1 MQRFNLKKF
10 FLLLVLFSFLA
21 LHAAA
26 KNVTVIYNFPTGTF
40 TDIEDPINVADDA
53 NAFNAFMQVAAAH
66 NLQMDMTY
74 YPSFDSW
81 FINGINGINSS
92 GAQFWHFWVN
102 AEFAPVGVS
111 AFIPADGDAIEL
123 GFADAPSKT
132 KQQAINDAIEWL
144 AANQD
149 SNGQIGQHA
158 VWGNAFALMA
168 LDLSAGNDSIKQ
180 NAQGYL
186 LANQAQDAGFAYPG
200 FESDALHTGVSI
212 MALIAN
218 GLSVEDFNKGNN
230 TAIDFLLSKQEN
242 DAGFSGWGSS
252 DVDTTA
258 WAMLAFAATNKPM
271 PTKNSKTPIEYL
283 FSAQNSDG
291 GFGYKAGQASAEDY
305 SAEALIAF
313 AAAGQE
319 KNSAIATA
327 LNWIKAQQQP
337 SGCLS
342 NAYTTALGAM
352 ALIAYN
358 RDANSALQC
367 LKAMQLPDKGL
378 GRDGVNSNAP
388 DTAIAIIALSGKTF
402 PTKKVAA
409 PSSPNLVQVGS
420 VVKFTVT
427 ITNNGKIPA
436 KNLRIS
442 LNGLPSDWIQTETST
457 LSIPEIKP
465 NETKQADIYVNM
477 LAVGERTVFASVT
490 ADGILGSVNSN
501 SLSFEIAAANLS
513 VNLSMQG

>member
-1 MQRFNLKKF
+1 MPKLKKC
-10 FLLLVLFSFLA
+10 FLLLILFSFLA
-21 LHAAA
+21 AHATA
-26 KNVTVIYNFPTGTF
+26 KNVTVIYNFPAGTF
-40 TDIEDPINVADDA
+40 TDIEESTNAADDA
-53 NAFNAFMQVAAAH
+53 NAFNAFIQVAAAH
-66 NLQMDMTY
+66 NMQMDMTY

-81 FINGINGINSS
+81 FINGINGINNSA
-92 GAQFWHFWVN
+92 GQYWHFWVN
-102 AEFAPVGVS
+102 AEFAPVGIS
-111 AFIPADGDAIEL
+111 AYVPANGDTIEL

-132 KQQAINDAIEWL
+132 RQTVINDAITWL
-144 AANQD
+144 AAHQD
-149 SNGQIGQHA
+149 SNGQIGSHA

-168 LDLSAGNDSIKQ
+168 LNLSAGNDSVKQ

-186 LANQAQDAGFAYPG
+186 LANQTQDAGFAYPG
-200 FESDALHTGVSI
+200 YDADALHTGVSI

-258 WAMLAFAATNKPM
+258 WAILAFAAASTPM
-271 PTKNSKTPIEYL
+271 PTKNSKTPIDYL
-283 FSAQNSDG
+283 FSAQNADG
-291 GFGYKAGQASAEDY
+291 GFGYKAGQNSSEDY
-305 SAEALIAF
+305 SAEALVAF

-319 KNSAIATA
+319 KNQAINAAIAW
-327 LNWIKAQQQP
+327 LKGKQQP

-367 LKAMQLPDKGL
+367 LKGMQLLDKGF
-378 GRDGVNSNAP
+378 GRDALNSNAP
-388 DTAIAIIALSGKTF
+388 DTAIAAIALSGKTF
-402 PTKKVAA
+402 PTKKAAA
-409 PSSPNLVQVGS
+409 PSNPNLVPLNS

-427 ITNNGKIPA
+427 ITNNGKIAA

-490 ADGILGSVNSN
+490 ADSILGSINSN
-501 SLSFEIAAANLS
+501 LLSFEIAAANLS
-513 VNLSMQG
+513 VSLSMQA